1 MKRQARRAAW
11 KPGVAL
17 RTAGWTL
24 LCLVLW
30 LLTVTTA
37 AAQATTYPNRPIRVI
52 VPYTPGTGIDTLARV
67 VGQKLSDR
75 LKVAVVVDNRPG
87 ASGNIGTEAAAKAA
101 PDGYTL
107 LMTASTHVTNAAL
120 QASVPY
126 DPVKGFT
133 PIGPTAIGNLALV
146 VHPSVPASSVKE
158 LVALANKE
166 PGKLNYASP
175 GSGTPHHLA
184 MELFKLHFNVDLLHV
199 PYKGTA
205 GAVTDLLGGQV
216 QVMFLP
222 VHVALPQV
230 QSGKLRML
238 AAGGAHRSPVT
249 PNVPSLAEEGVT
261 DIDVDIWY
269 ALLAPPALPPEQ
281 VTILNTEVNAILR
294 DPEVRDNLVKQGLN
308 PLPGTPEDLAR
319 MIDTDLERWTR
330 IVRAA
335 KIKAD

>member
-1 MKRQARRAAW
+1 MRPGGTARLRLSLRAA
-11 KPGVAL
+11 
-17 RTAGWTL
+17 RTWAMAL

-30 LLTVTTA
+30 LLTVSTA
-37 AAQATTYPNRPIRVI
+37 AAQAAYPNRPIRVI
-52 VPYTPGTGIDTLARV
+52 VPYTPGTGIDILARV

-75 LKVAVVVDNRPG
+75 LKVGVVVDNRPG
-87 ASGNIGTEAAAKAA
+87 ASGNIGTEAASKTI

-146 VHPSVPASSVKE
+146 VHPSVPVSSVKE
-158 LVALANKE
+158 LVALAKRE

-222 VHVALPQV
+222 VHVAWPQV

-249 PNVPSLAEEGVT
+249 PNVPSLADEGVT

-269 ALLAPPALPPEQ
+269 ALLGPAALPPEQ
-281 VTILNTEVNAILR
+281 VALLNTEVNAILR
-294 DPEVRDNLVKQGLN
+294 DPEVRDNLLKQGLN
-308 PLPGTPEDLAR
+308 PLPGAPEDLAR

-330 IVRAA
+330 IIRAA